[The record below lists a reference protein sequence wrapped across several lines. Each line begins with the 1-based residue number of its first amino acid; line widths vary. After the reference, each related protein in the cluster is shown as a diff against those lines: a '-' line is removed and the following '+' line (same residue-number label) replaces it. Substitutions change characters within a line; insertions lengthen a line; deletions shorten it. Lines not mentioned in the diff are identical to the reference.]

1 MIRLFAILFSIL
13 CSVIAVSAQSMIS
26 FGVYDRED
34 KEPVAGALA
43 TLLCTSDSTLRK
55 AVLADGN
62 GRVALPADSAQWRSI
77 VVSCLGYEN
86 EIVKAS
92 RAQDSIFLS
101 KKANELGELVVNH
114 QMLTSA
120 PGKFIFSPGE
130 LRDRKSNVLEVAQL
144 TPLVNFRDGQASV
157 LGRGQAAIR
166 INGRDLKMS
175 AEDMTDYL
183 NALPADRVKTIEVVV
198 QPGSDEGSDGA
209 NAIVNIILNNPAEG
223 LLGSVSLSGE
233 RDGHSYTGRTSL
245 WLGYTK
251 GKFSLS
257 GTVSP
262 SYRNS
267 SGKSRSTYHYTIPE
281 KRDVDES
288 IENNS
293 DNVGMSGSLSG
304 EYNINERSNAGITLR
319 MGGGKYKGHGD
330 AISIENISGTEA
342 TTSRMHTIED
352 SPWNLGRIGG
362 IAYYTLTTDS
372 KGSSFDVTADY
383 AVKHSIYDYSYTGGA
398 DVVNQHTTYNRKG
411 LSLKPSYL
419 WMISDRHMVKAGYDY
434 YYGKTQ
440 SRDTYNVIANDF
452 RYQENIHSV
461 YAQWMALWSDAFS
474 MSAGLRMEDAHT
486 RGSSESGAAG
496 FERHDTYLIPTLS
509 LDVKLPWYDNSVSI
523 NFSRIVSRPFYQKLN
538 PAMVQTSPTTYT
550 IGNPYLK
557 NSAGWSGS
565 VYYTLLKSLTC
576 VVMVSYSP
584 NAAFDY
590 TYDRDGMTVTGCENL
605 GSLFWFNPG
614 MSYSRSFGN
623 LYLKSSLDVLYSRYK
638 AMLDGIDLSE
648 SSWKCNF
655 RVDADYTISKKH
667 RISMEGFYSVSSG
680 SKMPGRYET
689 PRHILEVGA
698 SKRWKSGWRM
708 SLEIFN
714 ILNSKNRQHFNSQSY
729 SYSIVNPYD
738 EVNVSLSVR
747 YNFGKQTVKAVQG
760 RQYNELDLH

>member
-1 MIRLFAILFSIL
+1 M
-13 CSVIAVSAQSMIS
+13 AQSVIS

-43 TLLCTSDSTLRK
+43 TLLCTADSTLRD

-86 EIVKAS
+86 TIVKAS
-92 RAQDSIFLS
+92 EAQDSIFLS
-101 KKANELGELVVNH
+101 KKTTELGELVVNH

-120 PGKFIFSPGE
+120 PGKFIFNPGE

-144 TPLVNFRDGQASV
+144 TPLVNFRDGQPYV

-183 NALPADRVKTIEVVV
+183 NALPADRVKSIEVVV
-198 QPGSDEGSDGA
+198 QPGSDEASGGA
-209 NAIVNIILNNPAEG
+209 NAIVNIKLNNPAEG

-262 SYRNS
+262 KVHDGRT
-267 SGKSRSTYHYTIPE
+267 KSCSEYFYAYPNERHVE
-281 KRDVDES
+281 EV
-288 IENNS
+288 IENHYKNFTI
-293 DNVGMSGSLSG
+293 SGSLSA
-304 EYNINERSNAGITLR
+304 EYTISGRSSVGATVRL
-319 MGGGKYKGHGD
+319 GGGKYDNYGD
-330 AISIENISGTEA
+330 ASSVERLPGNISN
-342 TTSRMHTIED
+342 TTLMHNDEKSPMELSRT
-352 SPWNLGRIGG
+352 GAV
-362 IAYYTLTTDS
+362 AYYTLTTDS
-372 KGSSFDVTADY
+372 RGSALDVTADY
-383 AVKHSIYDYSYTGGA
+383 AVKRYTDDFEYIIGGDQKSQHMSY
-398 DVVNQHTTYNRKG
+398 NWQG

-434 YYGKTQ
+434 YFGKTQ
-440 SRDTYNVIANDF
+440 SRDSYNVIANDF

-461 YAQWMALWSDAFS
+461 YAQWLAQWSDAFS

-509 LDVKLPWYDNSVSI
+509 LDVKLPWYDNSLSI
-523 NFSRIVSRPFYQKLN
+523 NFSRILSRPFYQKLN

-557 NSAGWSGS
+557 NSIGWSGS
-565 VYYTLLKSLTC
+565 VYYTLLESLTC
-576 VVMVSYSP
+576 YVSVYYKP
-584 NAAFDY
+584 NSAFDY
-590 TYDRDGMTVTGCENL
+590 TYDIDGMTVTSCENL

-614 MSYSRSFGN
+614 LSYSRSFGN
-623 LYLKSSLDVLYSRYK
+623 LYLKSSFDVLYSRYK

-655 RVDADYTISKKH
+655 SVNADYTISKRH

-680 SKMPGRYET
+680 SKLPGRYET

-698 SKRWKSGWRM
+698 SKRWKSGWRL

-714 ILNSKNRQHFNSQSY
+714 ILNSKNRQHFNSPSY